1 MKAKKL
7 LSLLLAGAMA
17 ASVAA
22 VPACSAFL
30 DGVELVEMQG
40 ALMVGVILA
49 AVYTVLRPVARLILS
64 VLNFCTLGL
73 INVAVDAWLVWTAA
87 GLVENSVRFE
97 NFWWALAVALV
108 INVARSLVDGMSG
121 GFRRR

>member
-1 MKAKKL
+1 
-7 LSLLLAGAMA
+7 MA
-17 ASVAA
+17 AILRFLLTVAA

-97 NFWWALAVALV
+97 NFWWAMAVALV

>member
-1 MKAKKL
+1 
-7 LSLLLAGAMA
+7 MA
-17 ASVAA
+17 AILRFLLTVAA

-30 DGVELVEMQG
+30 DGVEG